1 MIYGGDEL
9 SHSQGGNNNAYCQ
22 DSEMTWLNWE
32 LNEEQKGFLE
42 SEAHGGAHPG
52 RAARL
57 PSACFFLQC
66 SIRGSDIKDISW
78 LSPAGEEMTDEDW
91 NTGFARCL
99 GVRLAGDLIG
109 DENESGEPIVGET
122 LLLLFNAHHEPI
134 PFTLPA
140 TKVEHRWERVFDTAG
155 PAGAAPPMG
164 AGSSIRCRGGHWR
177 SCTSGQRKKPEGRL
191 CSAGGNPW
199 QRESGDD

>member
-1 MIYGGDEL
+1 
-9 SHSQGGNNNAYCQ
+9 
-22 DSEMTWLNWE
+22 
-32 LNEEQKGFLE
+32 
-42 SEAHGGAHPG
+42 
-52 RAARL
+52 
-57 PSACFFLQC
+57 
-66 SIRGSDIKDISW
+66 
-78 LSPAGEEMTDEDW
+78 MTDDDW

-155 PAGAAPPMG
+155 PAGAAPPMC
-164 AGSSIRCRGGHWR
+164 AGELYPLQGRSLAVLHIRTAEETGKAVSQAQVETLGKE
-177 SCTSGQRKKPEGRL
+177 SQGMTQPGQRRSPDRGVGSASGGAATVPLVPEGGCY
-191 CSAGGNPW
+191 CSCRTGEGLRVPAQAAVILESPW
-199 QRESGDD
+199 G